1 MLIAQYFFTHKKHAF
16 LVLCM
21 IFCLAEP
28 ALSASRDD
36 QNNRD
41 NQSNTDETISESVDS
56 DSTDDAPQPA
66 LDSNISREDR
76 MRLHRDLEE
85 YSRTVDPAHVQIE
98 ERRRVMRMR
107 LQERFLG
114 SDKDNDGSISREE
127 AFETMPQIARHF
139 SQVDLNNDG
148 VITLNELEAAQARAI
163 EHQRAATAKA
173 EILQQETEPAKRKN
187 KDLASNRKRSL

>member
-1 MLIAQYFFTHKKHAF
+1 MLIAQYLVTHKKHA
-16 LVLCM
+16 LLALCM
-21 IFCLAEP
+21 FFCLAEP
-28 ALSASRDD
+28 ALTAPRDG
-36 QNNRD
+36 QNNRE
-41 NQSNTDETISESVDS
+41 NQTNTDETIAESIDS
-56 DSTDDAPQPA
+56 DSQEGAPQQA
-66 LDSNISREDR
+66 LDSNISIEER

-107 LQERFLG
+107 LQQRFVG

-173 EILQQETEPAKRKN
+173 EEAQETEPAKRKN
-187 KDLASNRKRSL
+187 KDLASNRKRAL

>member
-41 NQSNTDETISESVDS
+41 NQSNSDETISESVDS
-56 DSTDDAPQPA
+56 GNTDDAPQPA
-66 LDSNISREDR
+66 LDSNISSEDR

-173 EILQQETEPAKRKN
+173 EILQQETDPAKRKN

>member
-41 NQSNTDETISESVDS
+41 NQSNSDETISESVDN
-56 DSTDDAPQPA
+56 DSQEDTPQPA
-66 LDSNISREDR
+66 LDSNISSEDR
-76 MRLHRDLEE
+76 IRLHRDLEE

-163 EHQRAATAKA
+163 EHQRAETAKA

-187 KDLASNRKRSL
+187 KDLVSNRKRSL

>member
-1 MLIAQYFFTHKKHAF
+1 MLIAQYLYTHKKHA
-16 LVLCM
+16 LLALCM
-21 IFCLAEP
+21 FFCLAEP
-28 ALSASRDD
+28 ALTAPRDS
-36 QNNRD
+36 QNNRE
-41 NQSNTDETISESVDS
+41 NQTNTDETVAQSVD
-56 DSTDDAPQPA
+56 DNQDGTPQPA
-66 LDSNISREDR
+66 LDGNISAEER

-107 LQERFLG
+107 LQQRFLG

-139 SQVDLNNDG
+139 NQVDLNNDG
-148 VITLNELEAAQARAI
+148 VITLNELEAAQARAM

-173 EILQQETEPAKRKN
+173 EEIQEADPAKRKN
-187 KDLASNRKRSL
+187 KDLASNRKRAL

>member
-41 NQSNTDETISESVDS
+41 NQSNSDETISESVDN

-66 LDSNISREDR
+66 LDSNISSEDR

-173 EILQQETEPAKRKN
+173 EILQQETDPAKRKN

>member
-1 MLIAQYFFTHKKHAF
+1 MLIAQYFFTYKKHAF

-56 DSTDDAPQPA
+56 GSSDDTPQPA

-148 VITLNELEAAQARAI
+148 VITLNELEAAQASAI
-163 EHQRAATAKA
+163 ERRRAETAKA

>member
-41 NQSNTDETISESVDS
+41 NQSNSDETISESVDN

-66 LDSNISREDR
+66 LDSNISSEDR

-173 EILQQETEPAKRKN
+173 EVLQQETEPAKRKN